1 MTIKKAAIDEYKRSK
16 QEDHDWIKKISE
28 KDLDE
33 ILATEFDPIPQFHTR
48 PFKHQKACFILGYF
62 VPQFLFFLDLGT
74 GKTKL
79 VLDLLRYKKQCGE
92 EFEALVCVPN
102 IGNIGG
108 WEDEIK
114 EHAPDLTYMP
124 VMGSREEKEE
134 RLQRHADVF
143 IINYPSLVS
152 NVTKKVD
159 IETHSRGNVGKKLK
173 IEAKLLRPLKKKFSV
188 IIFDESTVIKNI
200 HSLAYRSCNQ
210 LAKDCD
216 TVYSLTGYPFG
227 RDPIDLWAQFN
238 VVDKGETLG
247 RTLGF
252 FREVFMENVSN
263 YWTDYKYEL
272 NSPAKKKKLHQRLK
286 NRSIYYNEKECGS
299 LPKKVYIKKRVKF
312 PTDAHS
318 YYAEILEQMRMYA
331 GDIKKVKGC
340 FVRMR
345 QVTSG
350 YITYE
355 DKRQKLQFKF
365 PENPKMEALEKILE
379 EIPPSSKAI
388 IVHEFIYTGKIICEL
403 LKEMKIGHVWLY
415 GGTKDKIKTINA
427 FKKNKKKKIMV
438 MNHKSGAFGLNL
450 QVANYVILFE
460 SPVSPIVRKQVEKR
474 AHRTGSK
481 KKRVFFID
489 ILLRNSVDD
498 SIVKFLKEGKNL
510 YKELIRGKVK
520 L

>member
-1 MTIKKAAIDEYKRSK
+1 MIKKAAIDEYKRSK
-16 QEDHDWIKKISE
+16 QEDHDWIKKLSE
-28 KDLDE
+28 EDLDE

-62 VPQFLFFLDLGT
+62 TPEFLFFLDLGT

-79 VLDLLRYKKQCGE
+79 VLDLLSYKKQCGE

-108 WEDEIK
+108 WEDEIW
-114 EHAPDLTYMP
+114 EHAPKLIHVP
-124 VMGSREEKEE
+124 VMGTREQKEE
-134 RLQRHADVF
+134 ILQGYADIF

-152 NVTKKVD
+152 TVTKKVD
-159 IETHSRGNVGKKLK
+159 VEEHGRGSFKKLK
-173 IEAKLLRPLKKKFSV
+173 IEKKLLRPLKKKFKV

-200 HSLAYRSCNQ
+200 HSLAYKACNQ
-210 LAKDCD
+210 LARECD

-252 FREVFMENVSN
+252 FREVFMENVAN

-272 NSPAKKKKLHQRLK
+272 KSPEKKKRLHHRLK

-312 PTDAHS
+312 PTDSHI
-318 YYAEILEQMRMYA
+318 YYAEILEQMRQYA
-331 GDIKKVKGC
+331 GDMKKVKGC

-345 QVTSG
+345 QITSG

-355 DKRQKLQFKF
+355 DNRQKLQFKF
-365 PENPKMEALEKILE
+365 AENPKMEALEEILE
-379 EIPPSSKAI
+379 GLPENSKAI
-388 IVHEFIYTGKIICEL
+388 VVHEFTYTGTMICEL
-403 LKEMKIGHVWLY
+403 LKSMKIGHVWLY
-415 GGTKDKIKTINA
+415 GGTKDKIKTIKS
-427 FKKNKKKKIMV
+427 FQKNKMKKIMV

-450 QVANYVILFE
+450 QVANYVILVE